1 VKTAFVAKEQEEM
14 AGRRTK
20 NGTTLGFE
28 KTLWQTA
35 GKMRRNLKGLGFEV

>member
-1 VKTAFVAKEQEEM
+1 MKTAFVAKEQEEM

-28 KTLWQTA
+28 KTLWQA
-35 GKMRRNLKGLGFEV
+35 ADNMRRNLKGLGFDV